1 MGNISSVGLS
11 NVTGFADSTASG
23 AGSINDLLATQYQQG
38 LELAQIQAQS
48 GIIQNFTQA
57 LQEVARNVGG

>member
-1 MGNISSVGLS
+1 MGNISGVSLS
-11 NVTGFADSTASG
+11 NVTSLASSTATG
-23 AGSINDLLATQYQQG
+23 AGSISDLLAIQYQQG

>member
-1 MGNISSVGLS
+1 MGNIQGVGLN
-11 NVTGFADSTASG
+11 NVTGFANASATG
-23 AGSINDLLATQYQQG
+23 TGSINDLLAMQYQQG

-57 LQEVARNVGG
+57 LQEVARNIGG

>member
-1 MGNISSVGLS
+1 MGDISGVGLN
-11 NVTGFADSTASG
+11 NVTGYANSAATG
-23 AGSINDLLATQYQQG
+23 TGSINDLLAVQYQQG